1 MASSDRNLASLGQL
15 NADIAQGPNLINRAM
30 SAFGTKR
37 TCHRCPRISVI
48 NPLLSISASLFI
60 VTSPLLVPSL
70 VRETKFKVWVNSD
83 QSIGRSIYVESIM
96 DALGHQSVFTTCPR
110 KSAMSALPPKCGR
123 HRVTRACPFWGQK
136 AR

>member
-1 MASSDRNLASLGQL
+1 LGGVALASSDRNLASLGQL

-70 VRETKFKVWVNSD
+70 VRETKFKVWVNS
-83 QSIGRSIYVESIM
+83 IN
-96 DALGHQSVFTTCPR
+96 QSVEVFTSNPSWTPLVIKVFLR
-110 KSAMSALPPKCGR
+110 RVLVNPPCR
-123 HRVTRACPFWGQK
+123 LYPPNADVTG
-136 AR
+136 